1 MFAQSATTTIAI
13 VVSLLVA
20 AGWVLYYLLNRSAA
34 RPELGSEVEMAPN
47 RKPYYTDEELE
58 GPRLERMQVLA
69 FLLLVVVVI
78 GLPLYWWFEPSRQ
91 AGAVEGKQEKFESWG
106 AELFASTADGGFNCA
121 GCHGG
126 MNANGG
132 VAPFSVTNPQN
143 GDVQAVS
150 WAAPA
155 LNTIYYRF
163 DKSEV
168 EFILNY
174 GRPFSPMS
182 AWGAPGGGPMTTQ
195 QIETLQYYLR
205 SIQIQPIGCIGDAA
219 PFNPTTFKVCDGG
232 QLPEDK
238 RSEIDTAIDQ
248 AAQQLVAD
256 GKYATANQAL
266 GEAVFNLNLASG
278 AYSCARCHT
287 QGWSYGQPRV
297 TGQGAYGW
305 NLTAGSVNAHFAN
318 TQDLVSFIGAGSQ
331 FGARYGLQGQGSGR
345 MPGFASMLTPEQLRA
360 VVDYIRSL

>member
-1 MFAQSATTTIAI
+1 MLALATTTVAI
-13 VVSLLVA
+13 VIALVA
-20 AGWVLYYLLNRSAA
+20 TAGWIFYYFLNRSSA

-58 GPRLERMQVLA
+58 GPRLERMQVFA
-69 FLLLVVVVI
+69 FLLLVVMVI
-78 GLPLYWWFEPSRQ
+78 GLPLYWWFEPTRQ
-91 AGAVEGKQEKFESWG
+91 AGAVEGKQAKFERWG
-106 AELFASTADGGFNCA
+106 GRLFASTADGGFNCA

-126 MNANGG
+126 MKAGGG
-132 VAPFSVTNPQN
+132 VAAFSVTNPQT
-143 GDVQAVS
+143 GEVQAVS
-150 WAAPA
+150 WSAPA
-155 LNTIYYRF
+155 LSAIYYKF

-205 SIQIQPIGCIGDAA
+205 SIQIQPVGCLGDAP
-219 PFNPTTFKVCDGG
+219 PFDPKTFKVCDGG

-238 RSEIDTAIDQ
+238 RAEIDTAVQQ
-248 AAQQLVAD
+248 AAQKLVD
-256 GKYATANQAL
+256 EGKYATTQAAM
-266 GEAVFNLNLASG
+266 GEAVYNLPLASG

-287 QGWSYGQPRV
+287 QGWSYGQPGV
-297 TGQGAYGW
+297 SGQGAYGW

-318 TQDLVSFIGAGSQ
+318 TQEIVSFISAGSV
-331 FGARYGLQGQGSGR
+331 FGARYGQQGQGSGR
-345 MPGFASMLTPEQLRA
+345 MPGFGNILTPEQLRA
-360 VVDYIRSL
+360 VVDYVRSL